1 MPELGVEEG
10 VDYNLTEEDKTKVVE
25 VEGNLIVGVG
35 IDFDF
40 EIQVRVMLGFAGPSA
55 PVREEGKGNDSLERL
70 EDLQCLVGSLLG
82 IVRRRVVVS

>member
-35 IDFDF
+35 IDSAFD
-40 EIQVRVMLGFAGPSA
+40 QVRVMLGFAGPSA
-55 PVREEGKGNDSLERL
+55 PVPELM
-70 EDLQCLVGSLLG
+70 
-82 IVRRRVVVS
+82 